1 MQHPKWMRV
10 ILAYCVHAPKLS
22 NYLVFKELTC
32 TCTKFI
38 TVYARTTNQWTSY
51 PTHDGSHLQ
60 LYSYTGKN
68 DDTPVDQ
75 FSLQVRPAAHT
86 SVITA
91 VTQSW
96 FQIKLRGEKERRKKI
111 GNLLIAT

>member
-1 MQHPKWMRV
+1 MNIIP
-10 ILAYCVHAPKLS
+10 
-22 NYLVFKELTC
+22 N
-32 TCTKFI
+32 
-38 TVYARTTNQWTSY
+38 
-51 PTHDGSHLQ
+51 THDGSHLQ

-86 SVITA
+86 SAITA

-96 FQIKLRGEKERRKKI
+96 FQIKLRGEKERRKKLEI
-111 GNLLIAT
+111 CSLLLRQHP